1 MFEIKVK
8 IDVTDN
14 LLNAVKMLT
23 KDSGLSTTPADIPE
37 VEAPKVETK
46 EVVKKTTTK
55 QKIAAKKEDPKKEP
69 KADKAE
75 ETVKDTEPDK
85 EDKSAESNSIPTKED
100 VRRVGVLAIRA
111 DKQAVAEMLE
121 KDFPGCSRLSEI
133 AEDDRARAVELLR
146 QIAES

>member
-69 KADKAE
+69 KARKR
-75 ETVKDTEPDK
+75 
-85 EDKSAESNSIPTKED
+85 TKP
-100 VRRVGVLAIRA
+100 RRL
-111 DKQAVAEMLE
+111 
-121 KDFPGCSRLSEI
+121 
-133 AEDDRARAVELLR
+133 
-146 QIAES
+146 